1 MLHVWLSV
9 DRVLHGAISFGAH
22 LLEESGV
29 VGIATRR
36 MVFRIDTYA
45 GCYDATYLRYVRM

>member
-1 MLHVWLSV
+1 MLHVWLPV

-22 LLEESGV
+22 LLEVPGV
-29 VGIATRR
+29 VEMATRR

-45 GCYDATYLRYVRM
+45 GCYDAT